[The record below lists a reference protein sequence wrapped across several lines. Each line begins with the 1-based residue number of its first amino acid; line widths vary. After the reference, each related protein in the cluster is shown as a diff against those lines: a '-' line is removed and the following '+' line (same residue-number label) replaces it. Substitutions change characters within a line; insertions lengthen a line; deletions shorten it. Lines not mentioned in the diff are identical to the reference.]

1 MRQWSRSAAAV
12 AVVALVAAVVAGC
25 GSSSDSS
32 SSTSGSTSGSSSTS
46 QAKNPTG
53 KPIVIYDISDTSGAG
68 SISAVLQQFPTAE
81 QAAVDHINK
90 DLGGVGGRPFK
101 LVKCDSKADPAATT
115 ACANQAV
122 QDKAVAKVG
131 LSVLWDNGNKI
142 FSTAGIVSNNA
153 PVTASDSSSPTSFP
167 FGGGAA
173 SEWPGEVRYWATKM
187 GAKHGVTLAD
197 DNAQGQVNV
206 SLMQAEAK
214 TLPGFKLDVV
224 RLPIGADPTPSVAKV
239 LGYKPDVVF
248 TAAAGSAAVAVYR
261 AFQQQA
267 FSPSKIVNTGAT
279 VDQETFFNKADAAA
293 IEGSYYSYEFD
304 TYDNVANPEVKE
316 YRDAM
321 SKYSSVDGKSEFYQ
335 WGFADVMTIYKV
347 AKKIGGAKF
356 DQKSYLDFMKTIE
369 GMNVFMGGPLSK
381 KSAPKNAPQIIQ
393 PQIRI
398 VQYKGGKVVPVS
410 KGFFNPLA
418 T

>member
-1 MRQWSRSAAAV
+1 MRQWSKRATAV
-12 AVVALVAAVVAGC
+12 AVVALAAAVVAGC
-25 GSSSDSS
+25 GSSS
-32 SSTSGSTSGSSSTS
+32 SSTSTASGSGSTAA
-46 QAKNPTG
+46 AKNPTG
-53 KPIVIYDISDTSGAG
+53 KPIVVYDISDTSGAG
-68 SISAVLQQFPTAE
+68 SISAVLQQFPVAE

-122 QDKAVAKVG
+122 QDKAISKVG

-142 FSTAGIVSNNA
+142 FSKAGIVSNNA
-153 PVTASDSSSPTSFP
+153 PVTASDSTSPTSFP

-173 SEWPGEVRYWATKM
+173 SEWPGEVHYWATKM

-206 SLMQAEAK
+206 DLMQAEAK

-261 AFQQQA
+261 AFQQQG
-267 FSPSKIVNTGAT
+267 FPPTKIVNTGAT
-279 VDQETFFNKADAAA
+279 VDQETFFNKVDPAAVD
-293 IEGSYYSYEFD
+293 GSYYSYEFD
-304 TYDNVANPEVKE
+304 TYDDTKNPEVKE

-321 SKYSSVDGKSEFYQ
+321 SKYAPVEGKSEFYQ
-335 WGFADVMTIYKV
+335 WGFADIMTIYNI
-347 AKKIGGAKF
+347 AKKIGAAKF
-356 DQKSYLDFMKTIE
+356 DQASYLNYMKNIE

-398 VQYKGGKVVPVS
+398 VQYKGGKVIPVS
-410 KGFFNPLA
+410 NGFFNPLS
-418 T
+418 

>member
-1 MRQWSRSAAAV
+1 MKWFRSATGL
-12 AVVALVAAVVAGC
+12 ALVGIAAVVATGC
-25 GSSSDSS
+25 GGSDNS
-32 SSTSGSTSGSSSTS
+32 SGSASKSSGAGKTPS
-46 QAKNPTG
+46 G

-68 SISAVLQQFPTAE
+68 SISAVLQQFPVAE
-81 QAAVDHINK
+81 QAAVDYINK

-122 QDKAVAKVG
+122 QDGAVAKVG

-142 FSTAGIVSNNA
+142 FAKAGIVSNNA
-153 PVTASDSSSPTSFP
+153 PVTASDSTSPTSFP

-173 SEWPGEVRYWATKM
+173 SEWPGEVNYWATKM
-187 GAKHGVTLAD
+187 GAHHGVTLAD

-206 SLMQAEAK
+206 DLMQAEAK
-214 TLPGFKLDVV
+214 RHPGFKLDVV

-261 AFQQQA
+261 AFQQQG

-279 VDQETFFNKADAAA
+279 VDQETFFNKVDQSAVD
-293 IEGSYYSYEFD
+293 GSYYSYEFE
-304 TYDNVANPEVKE
+304 TYDDTSNPDVKV

-321 SKYSSVDGKSEFYQ
+321 KKYAPVEGKSEFYQ
-335 WGFADVMTIYKV
+335 WGFADIMTIYNI

-356 DQKSYLDFMKTIE
+356 DQKSYLDFMKNVE
-369 GMNVFMGGPLSK
+369 GQKVFMGGMLSK
-381 KSAPKNAPQIIQ
+381 KSAPKAAPQIVQ
-393 PQIRI
+393 PTIRI

-410 KGFFNPLA
+410 DGFFNPLPGS
-418 T
+418 